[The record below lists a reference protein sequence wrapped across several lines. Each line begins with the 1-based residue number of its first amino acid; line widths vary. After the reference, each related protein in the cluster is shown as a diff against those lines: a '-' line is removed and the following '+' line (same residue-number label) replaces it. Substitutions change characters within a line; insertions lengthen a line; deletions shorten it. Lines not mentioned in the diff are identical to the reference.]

1 MISHHLNRALRR
13 RRKAIDLSLL
23 SSLPESLLS
32 SNGGEWTL
40 ANTQTA
46 LLVVFMLAC
55 FESLIGI
62 GLFVSGVFLLGIA
75 SYLLSQDIISST
87 QLAITAAGG
96 AILGDHVGFFFGR
109 FLGPRLHHTR
119 LFIRHADRILKTED
133 MIARWGG
140 IAVPIGRFVPAIRS
154 IVPALL
160 GTSGFMPKR
169 FILIDTLS
177 CATWAGALVLL
188 ATGIDRIV

>member
-1 MISHHLNRALRR
+1 
-13 RRKAIDLSLL
+13 
-23 SSLPESLLS
+23 
-32 SNGGEWTL
+32 
-40 ANTQTA
+40 
-46 LLVVFMLAC
+46 MLAC

-75 SYLLSQDIISST
+75 SYLLSQEIISST

-160 GTSGFMPKR
+160 GDKR
-169 FILIDTLS
+169 IHAETLHPHRHTVMRNMGGRVG
-177 CATWAGALVLL
+177 AAGN
-188 ATGIDRIV
+188 RNR

>member
-1 MISHHLNRALRR
+1 
-13 RRKAIDLSLL
+13 
-23 SSLPESLLS
+23 
-32 SNGGEWTL
+32 
-40 ANTQTA
+40 
-46 LLVVFMLAC
+46 MLAC
-55 FESLIGI
+55 LESLIGI

-75 SYLLSQDIISST
+75 SYLLSQEIITST

-96 AILGDHVGFFFGR
+96 AMLGDHVGFFFGR

-119 LFIRHADRILKTED
+119 LFIRHADRILKTEG

-160 GTSGFMPKR
+160 GTSGFASSSSTHCHAQHGRERWCCWQPESIR
-169 FILIDTLS
+169 SFSPSFWPGNQPDRQ
-177 CATWAGALVLL
+177 AGIKKPNDEAVIRLFYAALN
-188 ATGIDRIV
+188 GE

>member
-1 MISHHLNRALRR
+1 
-13 RRKAIDLSLL
+13 
-23 SSLPESLLS
+23 
-32 SNGGEWTL
+32 
-40 ANTQTA
+40 
-46 LLVVFMLAC
+46 MLAC

-75 SYLLSQDIISST
+75 SYLLSQEIISST

-140 IAVPIGRFVPAIRS
+140 IAVPMG
-154 IVPALL
+154 
-160 GTSGFMPKR
+160 
-169 FILIDTLS
+169 S
-177 CATWAGALVLL
+177 CLPN
-188 ATGIDRIV
+188 R

>member
-32 SNGGEWTL
+32 SNGGEWAL

-46 LLVVFMLAC
+46 LFVVFMLAC

-75 SYLLSQDIISST
+75 SYLLSQEIISST

-133 MIARWGG
+133 MIARWG
-140 IAVPIGRFVPAIRS
+140 RHRRS
-154 IVPALL
+154 HRSL
-160 GTSGFMPKR
+160 
-169 FILIDTLS
+169 
-177 CATWAGALVLL
+177 CAR
-188 ATGIDRIV
+188 DP

>member
-1 MISHHLNRALRR
+1 
-13 RRKAIDLSLL
+13 
-23 SSLPESLLS
+23 
-32 SNGGEWTL
+32 
-40 ANTQTA
+40 
-46 LLVVFMLAC
+46 
-55 FESLIGI
+55 
-62 GLFVSGVFLLGIA
+62 
-75 SYLLSQDIISST
+75 
-87 QLAITAAGG
+87 
-96 AILGDHVGFFFGR
+96 VGFFFGR

-188 ATGIDRIV
+188 ATGIDKIV

>member
-1 MISHHLNRALRR
+1 MISHHLNRARRR

-32 SNGGEWTL
+32 SNGGEWAL

-160 GTSGFMPKR
+160 GTSGFMPKC

>member
-1 MISHHLNRALRR
+1 MISHRLNRARRR

-32 SNGGEWTL
+32 SNGGEWAL

-75 SYLLSQDIISST
+75 SYLLSQEIISST

-169 FILIDTLS
+169 FTLIDTLS

-188 ATGIDRIV
+188 ATGIDKIV

>member
-1 MISHHLNRALRR
+1 MISHHLNRARRR

-32 SNGGEWTL
+32 SNGGEWAL